1 MTLKGS
7 ISFLQTTID
16 HARIETMF
24 FADYPDAIARIQRQ
38 ILDLDQHLI
47 GLTESVKIFEA
58 EIDKAIAFDVTLKN
72 EAQRKARRIELQQ
85 TDGDYYAASRLL
97 KETKEKRETL
107 AIELELLRNQFAIL
121 KLEKHEVI
129 ARLEVEI
136 A

>member
-1 MTLKGS
+1 
-7 ISFLQTTID
+7 
-16 HARIETMF
+16 MF

-38 ILDLDQHLI
+38 VLDLDQHLI

-58 EIDKAIAFDVTLKN
+58 EIDKEIAFDATLKN

-97 KETKEKRETL
+97 KETKEKREML

-121 KLEKHEVI
+121 KLEKREAI
-129 ARLEVEI
+129 ARLEIEI

>member
-1 MTLKGS
+1 
-7 ISFLQTTID
+7 
-16 HARIETMF
+16 MF

>member
-1 MTLKGS
+1 
-7 ISFLQTTID
+7 
-16 HARIETMF
+16 MF
-24 FADYPDAIARIQRQ
+24 FADYPDAIARLQRQ

-58 EIDKAIAFDVTLKN
+58 EIDKAIAFDATLKN

-85 TDGDYYAASRLL
+85 TDGNYYAASRLL

-107 AIELELLRNQFAIL
+107 AIELELLRNQFSIL
-121 KLEKHEVI
+121 KLEKREAI
-129 ARLEVEI
+129 ARLEATAV